1 MVYFKLKIP
10 VYIHNAVLF
19 HLTVGEKRK
28 GEKSEM
34 KLGQK
39 IKFLGRDAIVLIDNN
54 HEVLIHTG
62 RNNVKWVDKK
72 LIDVKQENGY

>member
-1 MVYFKLKIP
+1 
-10 VYIHNAVLF
+10 
-19 HLTVGEKRK
+19 
-28 GEKSEM
+28 M

-39 IKFLGRDAIVLIDNN
+39 IKFLGRDAVVLIENN
-54 HEVLIHTG
+54 HEVLIHTE